1 MPLQTQHSVHVDN
14 CRHLPNILREYRF
27 HAVKPTSSVVLP
39 AGFHLRPVYV
49 NRWLLILKTFD
60 HLTVVGLREWVALP
74 DLGVAGL
81 RAKIDTGASTSS
93 LHATEVEPFVRDGV
107 EWVRFNAHLG
117 TRVQLRHHCC
127 EAPLVA
133 MKTIKS
139 SNGHA
144 QVRYVI
150 RTSLALGDRVW
161 PVEFTLACRKSMRY
175 RLLLGSKALVDS
187 QLVVNPGLK
196 YVQDKPVF
204 PASTTSATGVA

>member
-1 MPLQTQHSVHVDN
+1 M
-14 CRHLPNILREYRF
+14 
-27 HAVKPTSSVVLP
+27 
-39 AGFHLRPVYV
+39 
-49 NRWLLILKTFD
+49 KTFD

-93 LHATEVEPFVRDGV
+93 LHATDIEPFERDG
-107 EWVRFNAHLG
+107 EKWVRFTAHLG
-117 TRVQLRHHCC
+117 SVVQLRHRRC

-150 RTSLALGDRVW
+150 STTLALGDRVW
-161 PVEFTLACRKSMRY
+161 RVEFTLACRKAMRY
-175 RLLLGSKALVDS
+175 RLLIGAKALIDG
-187 QLVVNPGLK
+187 QMLVNPALS
-196 YVQDKPVF
+196 YIHDKPVI
-204 PASTTSATGVA
+204 PALTSTGTP